1 MLAAEAGLPVRDA
14 FPLGPLSRDL
24 LPLVVR
30 GPAQRAG
37 IAVDDELVAR
47 IVADTGGGE
56 ALPLLAFT
64 LAELADGVGRG
75 GEMSADRYEKL
86 KGSARRLGPP
96 SRPGPRAGT
105 QPLRGRVVAGVGFE
119 PT

>member
-75 GEMSADRYEKL
+75 GELSADRYEKL
-86 KGSARRLGPP
+86 KGVPGALARQADRARELG
-96 SRPGPRAGT
+96 RP
-105 QPLRGRVVAGVGFE
+105 PLRGRVVAGVGFE

>member
-47 IVADTGGGE
+47 IVADTGGGRRCRCWRSRWPSSRTESAE
-56 ALPLLAFT
+56 AENCPLTAT
-64 LAELADGVGRG
+64 K
-75 GEMSADRYEKL
+75 S
-86 KGSARRLGPP
+86 
-96 SRPGPRAGT
+96 
-105 QPLRGRVVAGVGFE
+105 
-119 PT
+119 